1 MDWVDVVRKV
11 VPRRWRFALQRW
23 VPMGAVKRR
32 YFERANPMAHVTEGD
47 ENRVGRPVLF
57 GIVANRGQYHRHFVA
72 ACGEIGVPFR
82 VLDLGASDWLARVDA
97 AELTALLAWPD
108 ATDPTFARVL
118 KDRLD
123 LLETTRADLMVVPG
137 RQERWM
143 YEDKVRL
150 REWLVAHDIPHPT
163 TWVFTDHAEARAFA
177 EACELPVVHKT
188 VFGAAATGVR
198 ILTRRA
204 HVRRE
209 VTHAFGAGLRVD
221 GHDPRDRQRSVV
233 LFQEFV
239 EVEREWRLVRIGD
252 AYFGHP
258 KGRGE
263 GGMHSGSGRVEW
275 DVPQARH
282 LALLHH
288 VTELG
293 GFRSMALDAFET
305 RDGHLLV
312 NELQTVFGAS
322 TSVDQMRMNGQAGRM
337 VRTGDGVW
345 SFEVGDFARNACA
358 NARVL
363 DALARLEVP
372 A

>member
-1 MDWVDVVRKV
+1 MDWVDVVRRM

-23 VPMGAVKRR
+23 IPMGSVKRR
-32 YFERANPMAHVTEGD
+32 YFERKNPLAHVTEGD
-47 ENRVGRPVLF
+47 ENRVGRPVRF

-72 ACGEIGVPFR
+72 ACSEIGVPFC
-82 VLDLGASDWLARVDA
+82 VLDLGASDWLARVDVA
-97 AELTALLAWPD
+97 GITALLAWPD

-123 LLETTRADLMVVPG
+123 LLEATRPDILVVPG
-137 RQERWM
+137 QKERWM

-150 REWLVAHDIPHPT
+150 RDWLVAHDVPHPT
-163 TWVFTDHAEARAFA
+163 TWVFTEREEARAFA

-198 ILTRRA
+198 VLTRRA
-204 HVRRE
+204 DVRRI
-209 VTHAFGAGLRVD
+209 VARAFGTGLRVD
-221 GHDPRDRQRSVV
+221 GHDPRDRQRNGV
-233 LFQEFV
+233 LFQAYV
-239 EVEREWRLVRIGD
+239 EVEQEWRLVRIGD

-263 GGMHSGSGRVEW
+263 GGLHSGSGRVEW
-275 DVPQARH
+275 AVPQARH
-282 LALLHH
+282 LDLLRR

-293 GFRSMALDAFET
+293 GFRSMALDAFEAP
-305 RDGHLLV
+305 DGCLLV

-322 TSVDQMRMNGQAGRM
+322 TSVDQMRVNGQAGRM

-345 SFEVGDFARNACA
+345 HFEAGDFARNACA

-363 DALARLEVP
+363 DALTRLGLP

>member
-11 VPRRWRFALQRW
+11 VPRRWRFAFQRW
-23 VPMGAVKRR
+23 VPMGAVKRG
-32 YFERANPMAHVTEGD
+32 YFERKNPLADVTVGD
-47 ENRVGRPVLF
+47 ENRVGRPVRF

-82 VLDLGASDWLARVDA
+82 VLDFGASDWLARVDA

-123 LLETTRADLMVVPG
+123 LLEAMRPDLMVVPG
-137 RQERWM
+137 KQERWM

-150 REWLVAHDIPHPT
+150 RDWLVAHDVPHPE
-163 TWVFTDHAEARAFA
+163 TWVFTDQAEARAFA
-177 EACELPVVHKT
+177 DACELPVVHKT

-198 ILTRRA
+198 VLERRSQVQRTVA
-204 HVRRE
+204 R
-209 VTHAFGAGLRVD
+209 AFGAGLVVD
-221 GHDPRDRQRSVV
+221 GLDPRDRQRTLV
-233 LFQEFV
+233 LFQAFV
-239 EVEREWRLVRIGD
+239 AVEREWRLVRVGD

-258 KGRGE
+258 KARDE
-263 GGMHSGSGRVEW
+263 TGMYSGSGRVEW
-275 DVPQARH
+275 HVPGQRH
-282 LALLHH
+282 LDLLYR

-293 GFRSMALDAFET
+293 GFRSMAVDAFET
-305 RDGHLLV
+305 RDGRLLI

-322 TSVDQMRMNGQAGRM
+322 TSVDQMRMNGEAGRM
-337 VRTGDGVW
+337 MRLADGAW
-345 SFEVGDFARNACA
+345 RFEAGDFARNACA

-363 DALARLEVP
+363 DALNRLGVH